1 MSEHSNE
8 QPTKQHTQPGVAR
21 TDPEQDDLLRE
32 QDRTDRPDGAG
43 DEAGAGAEGDGEQG
57 GADRPQRD

>member
-8 QPTKQHTQPGVAR
+8 QPTEQHTQTGVAR

-32 QDRTDRPDGAG
+32 QDRTDRPDDEGGGG
-43 DEAGAGAEGDGEQG
+43 DEGDGERG
-57 GADRPQRD
+57 GADRPQRG